1 MSDWVRQPELR
12 VRKLPFKRRAFPAAW
27 VKHAH
32 LRLPSVGDL
41 AKKIEWCA
49 RNDLAGIS
57 RANREWAEETFDPA
71 RVRAAWAEG
80 VG

>member
-1 MSDWVRQPELR
+1 
-12 VRKLPFKRRAFPAAW
+12 
-27 VKHAH
+27 
-32 LRLPSVGDL
+32 VGDL

-57 RANREWAEETFDPA
+57 RANREWAKETFDPA